1 MFYVSEYDD
10 SSGMGNITLSEPYAG
25 ELDSSQETVDAPP
38 DLDIVPLGYPLE
50 GEVKEGASEEDL
62 PVLVQES
69 QEPFINNGGR
79 EKKT

>member
-1 MFYVSEYDD
+1 MTNNKTFIFFAGIIFYTCLFLNS
-10 SSGMGNITLSEPYAG
+10 AHA
-25 ELDSSQETVDAPP
+25 DAPP